1 MYEVSNIL
9 LQFYYYRQ
17 AMPSLLL
24 IISKSGLP
32 GTFTA
37 IFSPSL
43 MDSGNG
49 FPRVSGSMKERTDA
63 MDTPSPNITGDTSPP
78 RRRIYGANIVPIRL
92 ITIENPI
99 PILLTTVGKS
109 SAVNRCR
116 MVNEQFAQNLP
127 KIENAILR
135 YDLGFKKGCTIRQIP
150 DNIRNIQMDLFRP
163 KIGLSNVKM
172 T

>member
-1 MYEVSNIL
+1 MSSIL
-9 LQFYYYRQ
+9 LEFYDGRQ
-17 AMPSLLL
+17 ATLSLLL
-24 IISKSGLP
+24 SMSKSCLP

-49 FPRVSGSMKERTDA
+49 LPRVSGSMKDRTDA

-78 RRRIYGANIVPIRL
+78 KSRIYGANIVPIRL

-99 PILLTTVGKS
+99 PILLTTVGNS

-127 KIENAILR
+127 KKENAILR
-135 YDLGFKKGCTIRQIP
+135 YDLGFKKGCTTRHIP

>member
-1 MYEVSNIL
+1 MI
-9 LQFYYYRQ
+9 LQFYDCRQ
-17 AMPSLLL
+17 TTLPLLL
-24 IISKSGLP
+24 SMSNICLP

-49 FPRVSGSMKERTDA
+49 FPSVSGSMKERTDA

-78 RRRIYGANIVPIRL
+78 RRRMYGANIVPIRL

-127 KIENAILR
+127 KMEKKI
-135 YDLGFKKGCTIRQIP
+135 FKLECGVRNGCTIRQTP
-150 DNIRNIQMDLFRP
+150 DSIRKIQIDLFRP
-163 KIGLSNVKM
+163 NIGLSSVRI